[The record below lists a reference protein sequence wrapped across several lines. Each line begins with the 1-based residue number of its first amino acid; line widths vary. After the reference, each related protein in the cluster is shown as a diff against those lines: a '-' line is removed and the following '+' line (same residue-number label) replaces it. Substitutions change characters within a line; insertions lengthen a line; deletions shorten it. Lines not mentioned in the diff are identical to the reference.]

1 MTLRRRM
8 RRHLPSSLNR
18 TNENGGGLSTAATLI
33 RNAPAGLTD
42 ALRMRVAAVS
52 PAGAPRTRLWG
63 WTLGSRPLPNILA
76 WLITSAV
83 VRGCGGSLYRPTLR
97 RNLDMELFDLSGR
110 VAVVTGGNGGIGL
123 G

>member
-33 RNAPAGLTD
+33 RNAS
-42 ALRMRVAAVS
+42 VS